1 MKILVW
7 IISLLLFSG
16 VKINGR
22 DWAVCLIGIAVVMY
36 FAMLLWIT
44 FNY

>member
-7 IISLLLFSG
+7 IISLLLFSNF
-16 VKINGR
+16 KIQGR
-22 DWAVCLIGIAVVMY
+22 AWVVFLGWIAVVMY
-36 FAMLLWIT
+36 FAMLLWFT